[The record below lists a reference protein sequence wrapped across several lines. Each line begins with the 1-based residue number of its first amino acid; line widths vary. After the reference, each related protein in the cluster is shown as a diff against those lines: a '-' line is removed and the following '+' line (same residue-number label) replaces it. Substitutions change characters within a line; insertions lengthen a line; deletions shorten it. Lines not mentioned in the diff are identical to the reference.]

1 MRFLALV
8 VALVNL
14 LGLVSFSALPHC
26 SAPATGA
33 VLSPMTI
40 GLNLGSTTTQAA
52 ASGFKVL
59 IRLVRRKFLQNS

>member
-1 MRFLALV
+1 
-8 VALVNL
+8 
-14 LGLVSFSALPHC
+14 
-26 SAPATGA
+26 
-33 VLSPMTI
+33 MTI